1 MDVQSVL
8 SFLVLLAFV
17 GMNLWIRL
25 MRIASR
31 FTGKLIRRVL
41 RVELPENEKKSLERL
56 FTPVWVLVGLYGAWK
71 VRWDYLAML
80 FAFLAF
86 RSGANVARLLIY
98 SHHDGKILQGM
109 KKRFLTTL
117 ARVTRLWLLL
127 EGTFVLAFALA
138 YKALSAVSTSR
149 GPAGTFI
156 LELWLLGLVFGFA
169 FFTLVARD
177 NRGILLRDQISL
189 VLLFAGKEG
198 VEKAE
203 ERMELMKFK
212 GDSLVSRFKK

>member
-1 MDVQSVL
+1 
-8 SFLVLLAFV
+8 
-17 GMNLWIRL
+17 
-25 MRIASR
+25 
-31 FTGKLIRRVL
+31 
-41 RVELPENEKKSLERL
+41 
-56 FTPVWVLVGLYGAWK
+56 
-71 VRWDYLAML
+71 
-80 FAFLAF
+80 
-86 RSGANVARLLIY
+86 
-98 SHHDGKILQGM
+98 
-109 KKRFLTTL
+109 
-117 ARVTRLWLLL
+117 VTRLWLLL

-189 VLLFAGKEG
+189 VPGKEG

-212 GDSLVSRFKK
+212 GDSLISRFKK